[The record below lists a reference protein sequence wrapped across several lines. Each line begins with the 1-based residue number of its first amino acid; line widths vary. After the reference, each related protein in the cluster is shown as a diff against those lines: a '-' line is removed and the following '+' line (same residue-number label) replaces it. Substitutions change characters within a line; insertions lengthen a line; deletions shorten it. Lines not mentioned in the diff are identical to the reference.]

1 MSKILTTHDLTEKL
15 RYEMG
20 FTKAEAEDS
29 VQFLLNQITDA
40 LAAGDDVWLQ
50 HFIRMRLVDRPARP
64 YMNMV
69 TGEMSTL
76 APGKRIRVRFS
87 PALLEQLDPGY
98 GLRIGDD
105 GEVYS
110 VRSSTDIDSAD
121 IDSTD
126 ELEEFEPEDEDF
138 DSAVE
143 PEEIEDEL
151 GTEPEEEPEDS
162 LADTRAALA
171 DFVVA
176 KRAGLV

>member
-1 MSKILTTHDLTEKL
+1 MAILTGHDLTERL

-20 FTKAEAEDS
+20 FTKEEAEDS
-29 VQFLLNQITDA
+29 LQFLLNEITEA
-40 LAAGDDVWLQ
+40 LKNGDDVWVQ
-50 HFIRMRLVDRPARP
+50 NYFRMRLVDRPARS
-64 YMNMV
+64 YLNNM

-76 APGKRIRVRFS
+76 APGKRIRIHYS
-87 PALLEQLDPGY
+87 PALLEKLDPGY

-105 GEVYS
+105 GEIYS
-110 VRSSTDIDSAD
+110 IRTSDLSTDVE
-121 IDSTD
+121 D
-126 ELEEFEPEDEDF
+126 ELDEAALEDEDF

>member
-1 MSKILTTHDLTEKL
+1 MAILTGHDLTERL

-20 FTKAEAEDS
+20 FTKEEAEDS
-29 VQFLLNQITDA
+29 LQFLLNEITEA
-40 LAAGDDVWLQ
+40 LKNGDDVWLQ

-110 VRSSTDIDSAD
+110 VRASTDIDSAD